1 MVNSYLILIDKLD
14 EFIRK
19 FYKNILIKG
28 LIYSFSLVLIFFV
41 TITLLEYFAHFNSFF
56 RSVLFYS
63 FIVLSGSIVVFWIL
77 VPVLKLYKL
86 GKVISHTQA
95 AKIIGTYFTDIE
107 DKLLNVLQLNEQKNL
122 ADEHVS
128 KELIEAG
135 INQKINALKPIPFNT
150 AIDFK
155 KNKRYLKYAIP
166 PVLIFFVILFT
177 APSILTDG
185 TKRIVEHEKYF
196 EDPAPFSFI
205 VLNTDLK
212 SIQSEDFTLNIKVSG
227 AELPDNAYIEIE
239 NSKFKLNKQSKLLFN
254 FIFKNVQTNIRFK
267 LMADGFYSKEYELIT
282 LPNPSLLNFEQ

>member
-86 GKVISHTQA
+86 GKVISHAQA

-135 INQKINALKPIPFNT
+135 INQKISPHTFRHSFATHLMEGGADLR
-150 AIDFK
+150 AIQQM
-155 KNKRYLKYAIP
+155 LGHE
-166 PVLIFFVILFT
+166 
-177 APSILTDG
+177 SISTTEIYTHLD
-185 TKRIVEHEKYF
+185 R
-196 EDPAPFSFI
+196 SF
-205 VLNTDLK
+205 LRT
-212 SIQSEDFTLNIKVSG
+212 
-227 AELPDNAYIEIE
+227 EL
-239 NSKFKLNKQSKLLFN
+239 LLYHPRARN
-254 FIFKNVQTNIRFK
+254 
-267 LMADGFYSKEYELIT
+267 L
-282 LPNPSLLNFEQ
+282 